1 MPNAIVKSFAK
12 QSGKSIDDVEDLWA
26 KAYSLAKK
34 NPNIKDENKYA
45 YTVGILKKM
54 LNVEE
59 DFGISVDGPA
69 ALDTGVPASGNL
81 GVFADKIGKIQKRKY
96 KVIDYLK
103 SK

>member
-12 QSGKSIDDVEDLWA
+12 QSGKSVADIEDLWS
-26 KAYSLAKK
+26 KAFSLAKK
-34 NPNIKDENKYA
+34 NKDITDENKYA

-54 LNVEE
+54 LDIEE

-69 ALDTGVPASGNL
+69 ALDTGVPAPGNL
-81 GVFADKIGKIQKRKY
+81 GVFANKIGKIQRRKY

-103 SK
+103 GK